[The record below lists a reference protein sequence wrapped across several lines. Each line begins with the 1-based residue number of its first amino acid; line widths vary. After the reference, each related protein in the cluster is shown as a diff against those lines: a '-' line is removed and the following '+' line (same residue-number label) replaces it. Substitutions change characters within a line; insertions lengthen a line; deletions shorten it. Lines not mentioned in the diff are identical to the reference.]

1 LILVLWRF
9 IGPDS
14 HILLREIF
22 NFQFSISKQI
32 TMTKAQKIIIIILI
46 VIFTPFFTTPAFAAQ
61 VNLDS
66 DSQNIGIGEQFEVKL
81 FLNTENEDI
90 NAVEGK
96 IIFPETFLKI
106 KEIRDGNS
114 IINFWIE
121 RPKNQNG
128 AIIFSGITPGGFNNE
143 KGLIL
148 SAIFEARKEG
158 VAKFEID
165 EARVLRNDGTG
176 SEATLTITP
185 FEVVVSKEIPA
196 KIPMPPKVKD
206 RERPESFVPEIA
218 KDKTLFEGRWFVVF
232 ATQDK
237 ASGIGRYEIKETR
250 SRIFGLFPKWISAES
265 PYALRDQKLKS
276 YIFVKAIDKAGN
288 VRIEKILPRNP
299 LRWYENSENWII
311 IIVVAFVLYLLR
323 RVIKSKIKYQ
333 KLK

>member
-1 LILVLWRF
+1 MKKNNQNLKLDRKKYIFYFLFSIFCV
-9 IGPDS
+9 G
-14 HILLREIF
+14 ILLSTFCFLFSGSALAAEVSFDAKTQEIKTG
-22 NFQFSISKQI
+22 QS
-32 TMTKAQKIIIIILI
+32 
-46 VIFTPFFTTPAFAAQ
+46 
-61 VNLDS
+61 
-66 DSQNIGIGEQFEVKL
+66 FEVGV
-81 FLNTENEDI
+81 FLNTESENI
-90 NAVEGK
+90 NAIEG
-96 IIFPETFLKI
+96 ILRFPADILEF
-106 KEIRDGNS
+106 KELNDGNS
-114 IINFWIE
+114 FINFWVE
-121 RPKNQNG
+121 RPSRRAENE
-128 AIIFSGITPGGFNNE
+128 IIFSGITPGGFNSE

-165 EARVLRNDGTG
+165 EARALRNDGTG
-176 SEATLTITP
+176 STATLTITP

-196 KIPMPPKVKD
+196 KIPMVPKVKD

-250 SRIFGLFPKWISAES
+250 FRIFGLFPKWISAES